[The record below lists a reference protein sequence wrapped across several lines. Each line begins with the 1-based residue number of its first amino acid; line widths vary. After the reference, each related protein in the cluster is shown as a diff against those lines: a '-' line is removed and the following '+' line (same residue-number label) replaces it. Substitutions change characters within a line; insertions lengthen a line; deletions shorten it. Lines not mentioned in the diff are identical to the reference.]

1 MMRYAFARII
11 GLVPTLFLL
20 VTAAFFVIRLA
31 PGGPFDEERTIL
43 PEVRANLEAAY
54 GLDAPLGTQYLRYVS
69 GLLRGDLGPS
79 FKHKDTTV
87 SELLAS
93 GLPVSAALGA
103 AALVLALLLGVPLG
117 FCAALRRGS
126 AMDHGTTMLVALAI
140 ALPAFV
146 LGPILS
152 LVFGLSLRW
161 LPAAGWEGGALRHA
175 VLPVLTLAAPAFAYS
190 ARLARTGLLEIMGSD
205 YIRAARAR
213 GLGLRRIVLAH
224 ALRPALLPLVSWLGP
239 AVAFVLTGSLVVET
253 VFGIPGAGRFLVEGA
268 LNRDYTL
275 VMGMI
280 VVYGVITL
288 LCNLAADL
296 AYGWLDPRVRRH

>member
-1 MMRYAFARII
+1 MVRYALARII

-31 PGGPFDEERTIL
+31 PGGPFDDERTLL

-54 GLDAPLGTQYLRYVS
+54 GLDAPLATQYLRYVS

-79 FKHKDTTV
+79 FKHKDASV
-87 SELLAS
+87 NELIRA

-103 AALVLALLLGVPLG
+103 AALALGLLLGVPLG
-117 FCAALRRGS
+117 FCAALQRAGPV
-126 AMDHGTTMLVALAI
+126 DHGMTVLAALAI

-146 LGPILS
+146 LGPALS
-152 LVFGLSLRW
+152 LFFGLRLRW
-161 LPAAGWEGGALRHA
+161 LPAAGWDDGSLRYA
-175 VLPVLTLAAPAFAYS
+175 VLPVITLAAPVLAYS
-190 ARLARTGLLEIMGSD
+190 ARLARAGLLEVLGTD

-224 ALRPALLPLVSWLGP
+224 ALRPAVLPLVSWLGP

-253 VFGIPGAGRFLVEGA
+253 VFGVPGAGRFLVEGA

-280 VVYGVITL
+280 VVYGLATL
-288 LCNLAADL
+288 LCNFAADL
-296 AYGWLDPRVRRH
+296 AYGWLDPRVRRP

>member
-1 MMRYAFARII
+1 MMRYALARII

-31 PGGPFDEERTIL
+31 PGGPFDEEHTIL

-54 GLDAPLGTQYLRYVS
+54 GLDAPLTTQYLRYVS
-69 GLLRGDLGPS
+69 GLLQGDLGPS
-79 FKHKDTTV
+79 FKHKDMTV
-87 SELLAS
+87 SELLAG

-103 AALVLALLLGVPLG
+103 AALMLALVFGVPLG
-117 FCAALRRGS
+117 LYTALHRAR
-126 AMDHGTTMLVALAI
+126 AVDHGASMLTALAI

-146 LGPILS
+146 LGPVLA
-152 LVFGLSLRW
+152 LVFGLWLRW
-161 LPAAGWEGGALRHA
+161 LPAAGWEGGALRYA
-175 VLPVLTLAAPAFAYS
+175 VLPVITLATPVLAYVV
-190 ARLARTGLLEIMGSD
+190 RLTRTGLLEVLGSD

-213 GLGLRRIVLAH
+213 GLGSRRVVLVH
-224 ALRPALLPLVSWLGP
+224 TLRPALMPLVSWLGP

-288 LCNLAADL
+288 VCNLAADL
-296 AYGWLDPRVRRH
+296 GYGWLDPRIRRH

>member
-1 MMRYAFARII
+1 MMRYALARII
-11 GLVPTLFLL
+11 GLIPTLFLL

-54 GLDAPLGTQYLRYVS
+54 GLDAPLTTQYARYLA

-103 AALVLALLLGVPLG
+103 AALALALLLGVPLG
-117 FCAALRRGS
+117 LFAALHRAG
-126 AMDHGTTMLVALAI
+126 ATDHGVSVIGALAI

-146 LGPILS
+146 LGPVLA
-152 LVFGLSLRW
+152 LVFGLWLRW
-161 LPAAGWEGGALRHA
+161 LPAAGWESGALRYA
-175 VLPVLTLAAPAFAYS
+175 VLPVITLATPVLAYVV
-190 ARLARTGLLEIMGSD
+190 RLTRTGLLEVLGSD

-213 GLGLRRIVLAH
+213 GLGMRRIVLTH
-224 ALRPALLPLVSWLGP
+224 ALRPALTPLVSWLGP

-280 VVYGVITL
+280 VAYGVITL
-288 LCNLAADL
+288 VCNLAADL
-296 AYGWLDPRVRRH
+296 GYGWLDPRVRRY

>member
-1 MMRYAFARII
+1 MMRYALRRII
-11 GLVPTLFLL
+11 GLVPTLWLL

-54 GLDAPLGTQYLRYVS
+54 GLDAPLATQYARYMAALV
-69 GLLRGDLGPS
+69 RGDLGPS
-79 FKHKDTTV
+79 FRHKDTTV
-87 SELLAS
+87 NELIGH
-93 GLPVSAALGA
+93 GLPISAALGA
-103 AALVLALLLGVPLG
+103 AALALALLVGVPLG
-117 FCAALRRGS
+117 LYVAVHRGGGV
-126 AMDHGTTMLVALAI
+126 DHGASVFTASAI

-146 LGPILS
+146 LGPVLA
-152 LVFGLSLRW
+152 LLFGLRLRW
-161 LPAAGWEGGALRHA
+161 LPAAGWDAGALRYA
-175 VLPVLTLAAPAFAYS
+175 MLPVVTLATPVLAYVM
-190 ARLARTGLLEIMGSD
+190 RLTRAGLLEVLGLD

-213 GLGLRRIVLAH
+213 GLGPRRVILVH
-224 ALRPALLPLVSWLGP
+224 ALKPALLPLVSWLGP

-280 VVYGVITL
+280 VVYGIITL
-288 LCNLAADL
+288 LCNLGADL
-296 AYGWLDPRVRRH
+296 AYGWLDPRIRRQ

>member
-1 MMRYAFARII
+1 MMRYALARII
-11 GLVPTLFLL
+11 GLFPTLLLL

-31 PGGPFDEERTIL
+31 PGGPFDEERAL
-43 PEVRANLEAAY
+43 PPQVRANLEAAY
-54 GLDAPLGTQYLRYVS
+54 GLDAPLATQYLRYVG

-79 FKHKDTTV
+79 FKHKDMGV
-87 SELLAS
+87 NELIAG

-103 AALVLALLLGVPLG
+103 VALALGLLLGVPLG
-117 FCAALRRGS
+117 CLAALHRAGPVDL
-126 AMDHGTTMLVALAI
+126 AATIVTALAL

-146 LGPILS
+146 LGPLLS
-152 LVFGLSLRW
+152 LAFGLQLRW
-161 LPAAGWEGGALRHA
+161 LPAAGWENGSLRHA
-175 VLPVLTLAAPAFAYS
+175 LLPVITLAAPVMAYS
-190 ARLARTGLLEIMGSD
+190 ARLVRSGLLEVLGAD

-213 GLGLRRIVLAH
+213 GLGQRRIVLAH
-224 ALRPALLPLVSWLGP
+224 ALRPALLPLVGWLGP
-239 AVAFVLTGSLVVET
+239 AAAFVLTGSLIVET

-280 VVYGVITL
+280 VVYGVATL

-296 AYGWLDPRVRRH
+296 AYGWLDPRIRRP

>member
-1 MMRYAFARII
+1 MMRHVLARII
-11 GLVPTLFLL
+11 GLIASLSLL

-43 PEVRANLEAAY
+43 PQVRANLEAAY
-54 GLDAPLGTQYLRYVS
+54 GLDAPLTTQYARYVS
-69 GLLRGDLGPS
+69 GLLRGDFGPS
-79 FKHKDTTV
+79 FKHKDVQV
-87 SELLAS
+87 SELLGA
-93 GLPVSAALGA
+93 GLPVSASLGA
-103 AALVLALLLGVPLG
+103 AALVLALLCGVPLG
-117 FCAALRRGS
+117 FCAALQRARVL
-126 AMDHGTTMLVALAI
+126 DHATSVLTALMI

-146 LGPILS
+146 LGPVLS
-152 LVFGLSLRW
+152 LVFGLRLHW
-161 LPAAGWEGGALRHA
+161 LPAAGWNDGSLEQA
-175 VLPVLTLAAPAFAYS
+175 VLPVVTLAAPVLAYS
-190 ARLARTGLLEIMGSD
+190 ARLARTGLLEVLGSD

-213 GLGLRRIVLAH
+213 GLGLRRIVGAH

-296 AYGWLDPRVRRH
+296 AYGWLDPRVRRY